1 MSSGPPAN
9 VTQQQPQPQQPQ
21 QGAQPTKPTST
32 MHSFIVSS
40 CKFTVDKKYVPLKA
54 LGRGAYATVCS
65 ASDKTS
71 NDKKVAIKKIGKAFD
86 DLVDAK
92 RIVRETKLL
101 RHFKHDNLIG
111 LYDLVPP
118 LDNEPFEDIYIVLE
132 YMDTDLHQIIYSKNE
147 LTDQH
152 IQYFVY
158 QILRGLKFIHSANV
172 IHRDLKP
179 SNLLLNESC
188 DLKIC
193 DFGLARGIKGEESK
207 QDYDLTEYVVT
218 RWYRAPEILCSCKT
232 YDTKIDVWAVSCI
245 FGEIIGRKP
254 LFPGQDYLKQLDL
267 IFGIVGTPSDDEL
280 KFISNSK
287 AAEYIKGLK
296 KQKKIPFS
304 KIYPKASA
312 SAIDLLDKMLQ
323 FDPNKRISV
332 ADALKHPY
340 LKELHDEKLEP
351 DCKDEFDF
359 EWEKAEM
366 TKEQLQEFMWDE
378 ILLLRPHLK
387 EKHAQKVIDLRLKAK
402 LKAEQKDA
410 KKSDPKKQTTTTTT
424 ASTSSSSSTSK
435 PVQVNQAPQ
444 QQQQQQG
451 QHVSQDQMQTQ
462 MQQLAIQQP

>member
-9 VTQQQPQPQQPQ
+9 VQQQPAAALSSGQP
-21 QGAQPTKPTST
+21 ATKPTST
-32 MHSFIVSS
+32 MHSFIVSA

-65 ASDKTS
+65 AQDKTS

-92 RIVRETKLL
+92 RIVREVKLL

-118 LDNEPFEDIYIVLE
+118 LDSEPFEDIYIVLE

-232 YDTKIDVWAVSCI
+232 YDTKIDVWAVGCI
-245 FGEIIGRKP
+245 FAEIIGRKP

-267 IFGIVGTPSDDEL
+267 IFGTLGTPTDDEL

-287 AAEYIKGLK
+287 AVEYIKGLK
-296 KQKKIPFS
+296 KQKKNPFT
-304 KIYPKASA
+304 KIYPKASPA
-312 SAIDLLDKMLQ
+312 AIDLLEKMLQ

-332 ADALKHPY
+332 VDALKHPY

-351 DCKDEFDF
+351 ECKDEFGF

-387 EKHAQKVIDLRLKAK
+387 DKHALKVVELRAKAK
-402 LKAEQKDA
+402 QKAEL
-410 KKSDPKKQTTTTTT
+410 KKNDPKKT
-424 ASTSSSSSTSK
+424 STSSSTSTSTSSSASK
-435 PVQVNQAPQ
+435 PAQVNQAQQQQQPQ
-444 QQQQQQG
+444 QQQ
-451 QHVSQDQMQTQ
+451 QHVSQDQMQTH
-462 MQQLAIQQP
+462 MQQLAIQQ

>member
-1 MSSGPPAN
+1 MATGPPGN
-9 VTQQQPQPQQPQ
+9 VSQQTTPSTPN
-21 QGAQPTKPTST
+21 TKPTST

-65 ASDKTS
+65 AQDKT
-71 NDKKVAIKKIGKAFD
+71 NGEKKVAIKKIGKAFE
-86 DLVDAK
+86 DLIDAK
-92 RIVRETKLL
+92 RIVREVKLL
-101 RHFKHDNLIG
+101 RHFKHENLIG

-118 LDNEPFEDIYIVLE
+118 LDSEPFEDIYIVLE

-158 QILRGLKFIHSANV
+158 QILRGQKFIHSANV

-179 SNLLLNESC
+179 SNLLLNGNC

-193 DFGLARGIKGEESK
+193 DFGLARGVKDE

-232 YDTKIDVWAVSCI
+232 YDTKIDVWAIGCI
-245 FGEIIGRKP
+245 FAEIIGRKP

-267 IFGIVGTPSDDEL
+267 IFATLGTPTDEEL

-287 AAEYIKGLK
+287 AVEYIKGLR
-296 KQKKIPFS
+296 KQKKVPFS

-312 SAIDLLDKMLQ
+312 SALDLLDKMLQ
-323 FDPNKRISV
+323 FDPHKRISV
-332 ADALKHPY
+332 AEALKHPY

-351 DCKDEFDF
+351 DCKDEFGF
-359 EWEKAEM
+359 EWEKADM

-387 EKHAQKVIDLRLKAK
+387 EKHAVKVAELRARAK
-402 LKAEQKDA
+402 QKAEAKEA
-410 KKSDPKKQTTTTTT
+410 KKAADPKKTTTTT
-424 ASTSSSSSTSK
+424 ATSSSSSSSSSK
-435 PVQVNQAPQ
+435 PPQVSQSQPQ
-444 QQQQQQG
+444 QQPQPQQN
-451 QHVSQDQMQTQ
+451 VTQDQPAQGLQTQ